1 MLLSQL
7 MGDDTDKVLTVMMN
21 DTVAIG
27 DLHIVVTPTHF
38 YKGAWL
44 GKSILVQKRSLD
56 AVTAYYQAAL
66 GIRQEESEASI
77 LTLSLKDNS
86 PVRAEDVLNMLI
98 TVYNEEAIRDKN
110 QVAVNTAEFIN
121 ERLIIIGQE
130 LGDVETDLESFK
142 RDNKMVDIAT
152 SANMFISESQKYNT
166 DALELETQL
175 QLARYIKDYLTDARK
190 ETDLIPA
197 NTGISDMNI
206 ESQISQYNAIKLKR
220 DKLINESSDSNP
232 VVEELNNALHA
243 MKQSIIRTVDN
254 MIVGINMKRND
265 AQSREKLAQSRVAS
279 IPTKERQM
287 LSIERQQKIKE
298 SLYMLSL
305 IHI

>member
-1 MLLSQL
+1 
-7 MGDDTDKVLTVMMN
+7 
-21 DTVAIG
+21 
-27 DLHIVVTPTHF
+27 
-38 YKGAWL
+38 
-44 GKSILVQKRSLD
+44 
-56 AVTAYYQAAL
+56 
-66 GIRQEESEASI
+66 
-77 LTLSLKDNS
+77 
-86 PVRAEDVLNMLI
+86 MLI

-121 ERLIIIGQE
+121 ERLIIIGEE

-152 SANMFISESQKYNT
+152 SANMFISESQKYNS

-175 QLARYIKDYLTDARK
+175 QLAQYIKDYLTDARK

-265 AQSREKLAQSRVAS
+265 AQSREKLAQSRVDIHS
-279 IPTKERQM
+279 YER
-287 LSIERQQKIKE
+287 KADA
-298 SLYMLSL
+298 LY
-305 IHI
+305 